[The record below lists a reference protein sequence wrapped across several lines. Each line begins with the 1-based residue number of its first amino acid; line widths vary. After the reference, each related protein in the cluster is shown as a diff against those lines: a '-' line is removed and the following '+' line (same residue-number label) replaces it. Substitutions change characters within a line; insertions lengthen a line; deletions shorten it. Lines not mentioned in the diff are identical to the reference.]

1 MHGSGLSLPG
11 SHGAMDVPGARSG
24 AGAGHQRNPSAT
36 TASPSSFPTATG
48 FSGNS
53 PGRDGTSSL
62 SREQLGNPEMKGV

>member
-1 MHGSGLSLPG
+1 MHGSGLSPPG
-11 SHGAMDVPGARSG
+11 PQGAMDVPGARSG

-36 TASPSSFPTATG
+36 TSSPSSFPTATG

-53 PGRDGTSSL
+53 PGRDGASSL